1 MPDKTVETRL
11 AFEVWF
17 ASLKKYRNGIPALGT
32 IGGALGV
39 LDRLKNDFNLD
50 IDSHTAAGGSQ
61 IRGASGGSLAEILE
75 RFGETR
81 PLLSEGGRTNRG
93 LRGDIQSLL
102 EAFQESN
109 LSGVPRKVR
118 NGLLDDL
125 QRFLVQKVQEFHGR
139 QRIPTIYDRSNTAW
153 KNISGLLEAAQAENK
168 EGAVAEYLVGAKL
181 ALRFP
186 NHSVRN
192 KSFSSADVQA
202 GESGDFKVGDTI
214 FHVTVA
220 PMPALFD
227 KCKRNLADGFRVY
240 VVVPER
246 VTIGARQNAEQAA
259 AGKIH
264 VVSIES
270 LVSQNIE
277 EIAEFSADRVRDG
290 FYRLFSTYN
299 ERVNAIE
306 NDKSLLLEIPKNLIP
321 RPSR

>member
-1 MPDKTVETRL
+1 MPDKTIETRL
-11 AFEVWF
+11 AFEAWF
-17 ASLKKYRNGIPALGT
+17 ASLKKYRGGFPALGT
-32 IGGALGV
+32 LGGALGV

-50 IDSHTAAGGSQ
+50 INSHTAAGGSQ
-61 IRGASGGSLAEILE
+61 IRGVSGASLTGILK

-93 LRGDIQSLL
+93 LRGDIHSLL
-102 EAFQESN
+102 DALQEAN
-109 LSGVPRKVR
+109 LSSVSKKVR

-139 QRIPTIYDRSNTAW
+139 QRIPTVYDQLNTAW
-153 KNISGLLEAAQAENK
+153 KNIGGLLETAHAENK

-181 ALRFP
+181 VLRFP
-186 NHSVRN
+186 KHSVRN

-220 PMPALFD
+220 PMLALFD

-259 AGKIH
+259 AGKIQ

-270 LVSQNIE
+270 FVSQNIE
-277 EIAEFSADRVRDG
+277 EIAEFSTDRVRDG

-306 NDKSLLLEIPKNLIP
+306 NDKSLLLEIPKNLMP
-321 RPSR
+321 RSSR